1 MQRPLLIIIAT
12 AVLAGGAVVVYT
24 ILEQVG
30 APGDTT
36 APVRIAAIAPESDA
50 DVQVVPP
57 AEAESEP
64 APPVRK
70 LPETTDEPA
79 GRNVDMASTNADS
92 EGETDSADSETAAKP
107 EGTVE
112 LEPEFQELEVVA
124 EPDVAA
130 AAAPPPVEVRPRAIE
145 TASDL
150 TAPSFDIVHISAD
163 GHSVFAGRAEPGASI
178 SVMDGDDVVG
188 SGLADSRGEWVVI
201 PDTPLPSGSR
211 ELGLTARGEADTNV
225 LSESV
230 VVLHVPGTAKVAPSD
245 IDHDAIAVSLPRGDT
260 GIARLMQNG
269 ELGYGIEGA
278 RGLSLDS
285 VTYGEVGSFA
295 ISGRALPKNE
305 IAAYLDEH
313 DIGRTHATSAGDWT
327 IVPEETVKHG
337 LYTLRVDQLNDG
349 GVIVSRIQTPFTMA
363 DVTEIDIAEGLV
375 VVQPGNSLWRI
386 ARRIYGRGV
395 QHTIIYQANR
405 DQINEPSLI
414 YPGQIFLVPTPP
426 DDE

>member
-12 AVLAGGAVVVYT
+12 AVLAGGAVAVYT

-50 DVQVVPP
+50 DVQVAPP
-57 AEAESEP
+57 AAAESEP
-64 APPVRK
+64 APPVRE
-70 LPETTDEPA
+70 PRETTDEPA
-79 GRNVDMASTNADS
+79 GRNADLASTNANS
-92 EGETDSADSETAAKP
+92 EGETDSADSETATKP

-112 LEPEFQELEVVA
+112 PDFQELEVVA
-124 EPDVAA
+124 KPDVAA
-130 AAAPPPVEVRPRAIE
+130 APPPIEVRPRAIE

-188 SGLADSRGEWVVI
+188 SGLADSRGGWVVI

-211 ELGLTARGEADTNV
+211 ELGVTARGEAGTNV

-245 IDHDAIAVSLPRGDT
+245 IDHDTVAVSLPRGDT

-285 VTYGEVGSFA
+285 VTYDEVGSFA

-305 IAAYLDEH
+305 IAAYLDED
-313 DIGRTHATSAGDWT
+313 DIGRTHATGAGDWT

-337 LYTLRVDQLNDG
+337 LYTLRVDQINDS

-363 DVTEIDIAEGLV
+363 DVTETDIAEGLV

-414 YPGQIFLVPTPP
+414 YPGQIFLVPAPP

>member
-1 MQRPLLIIIAT
+1 VQRPLLIIIAT
-12 AVLAGGAVVVYT
+12 AVLTGGAVIVYT

-64 APPVRK
+64 TPPVRE
-70 LPETTDEPA
+70 PRETTDEPA
-79 GRNVDMASTNADS
+79 GRNANIASTNANS

-112 LEPEFQELEVVA
+112 PEPQEPEVA
-124 EPDVAA
+124 VEPNAA
-130 AAAPPPVEVRPRAIE
+130 AALPPAEVRPRAL
-145 TASDL
+145 DL
-150 TAPSFDIVHISAD
+150 TAPSFGTVLIAAD
-163 GHSVFAGRAEPGASI
+163 GHSVFEGRAEPGASV

-188 SGLADSRGEWVVI
+188 NALANARGEWVVI
-201 PDTPLPSGSR
+201 TDTPLPSGSR
-211 ELGLTARGEADTNV
+211 ELSLAARGEAGTDV

-230 VVLHVPGTAKVAPSD
+230 MVHVPGTAKVAPSD
-245 IDHDAIAVSLPRGDT
+245 IDHDPVAVSLPRGNT

-278 RGLSLDS
+278 HGLSLDS
-285 VTYGEVGSFA
+285 VTYDEVGNFA
-295 ISGRALPKNE
+295 ISGRALPKNK
-305 IAAYLDEH
+305 IAAYLDKQ
-313 DIGRTHATSAGDWT
+313 DVGSTHATSAGDWT